1 MKSSLIWFVILPAF
15 GLLFGLCSPEAKEQ
29 LQPIYS
35 FEEMRPNPADT
46 LEVAIWQ
53 QDSTAHEIAEAV
65 ESLEVTSNRQ
75 QSASKS
81 LLLSVEALKL
91 QRSGDLEPA
100 SKTTIRCATCPP
112 PMDTTGASNY

>member
-1 MKSSLIWFVILPAF
+1 MKSSLIWFILLPAF
-15 GLLFGLCSPEAKEQ
+15 GLLFGLCSPQAKEQ

-35 FEEMRPNPADT
+35 FEEPRPNPGDT
-46 LEVAIWQ
+46 LAQSIWQ
-53 QDSTAHEIAEAV
+53 QDSAAHAIAYAV
-65 ESLEVTSNRQ
+65 ESLEVNLNRQ
-75 QSASKS
+75 SSASES

-100 SKTTIRCATCPP
+100 SKTTIRCVTCPL